1 MAKDPDAMNMTLNY
15 EGGSLTMP
23 LGNLKDIFGDDFDD
37 LNPPGKTVNVSVSQQ
52 TRVRVIGGATTTIL
66 PFTYSF
72 KQWPTSQANN
82 AAAGKVCIF
91 TWKDSDGDWE
101 GRVSGSMAD
110 LGTYLSDKSP
120 KTIRFRTQR
129 GSKYGPFKKES

>member
-52 TRVRVIGGATTTIL
+52 TR
-66 PFTYSF
+66 YS
-72 KQWPTSQANN
+72 
-82 AAAGKVCIF
+82 G
-91 TWKDSDGDWE
+91 
-101 GRVSGSMAD
+101 
-110 LGTYLSDKSP
+110 
-120 KTIRFRTQR
+120 
-129 GSKYGPFKKES
+129 

>member
-82 AAAGKVCIF
+82 AAAGN
-91 TWKDSDGDWE
+91 
-101 GRVSGSMAD
+101 
-110 LGTYLSDKSP
+110 P
-120 KTIRFRTQR
+120 Q
-129 GSKYGPFKKES
+129 